1 MAMYKVVMLL
11 LAMVLVVGCSK
22 NRLPEQKA
30 YAAGC
35 ADGIGAVLGSLGAQ
49 PDPQKVAEHCN
60 QAAQDYL
67 KNNK

>member
-1 MAMYKVVMLL
+1 MAMYKDVMLL

-22 NRLPEQKA
+22 NRLTEQKA

-35 ADGIGAVLGSLGAQ
+35 ADGIGIVLQSLGAQ
-49 PDPQKVAEHCN
+49 PNPEKVAEHCN
-60 QAAQDYL
+60 QAAQEFL